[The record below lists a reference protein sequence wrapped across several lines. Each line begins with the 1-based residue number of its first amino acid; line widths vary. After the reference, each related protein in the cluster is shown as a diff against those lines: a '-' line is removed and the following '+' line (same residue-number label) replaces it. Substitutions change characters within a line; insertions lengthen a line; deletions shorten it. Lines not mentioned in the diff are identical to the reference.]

1 MTHIIPA
8 NPGFWFHW
16 VTTDESELSEYTNP
30 IVAWRLDDKGEV
42 EPIILD
48 AVKKAEA
55 SSWDNAMEYPD
66 GSCVD
71 DGGTWHPTIAEWR
84 AATKASWEEAQ
95 MEDRIA
101 AGRSSR

>member
-16 VTTDESELSEYTNP
+16 VTTDEGELAEYTNP
-30 IVAWRLDDKGEV
+30 IIAWRLDDKGEV
-42 EPIILD
+42 EPLILD
-48 AVKKAEA
+48 AVKITG
-55 SSWDNAMEYPD
+55 SRWDNAMEYPD
-66 GSCVD
+66 GCCVD
-71 DGGTWHPTIAEWR
+71 DSGDWHPTVDDWL
-84 AATKASWEEAQ
+84 AATKASWKEAQ

>member
-8 NPGFWFHW
+8 NPGFWVHW
-16 VTTDESELSEYTNP
+16 VTRECTQYTNP
-30 IVAWRLDDKGEV
+30 IIAWRLDDKGDV

-48 AVKKAEA
+48 AVQAKA
-55 SSWDNAMEYPD
+55 SRWDTATEYPD

-71 DGGTWHPTIAEWR
+71 DSGEWHPTVDDWR

-95 MEDRIA
+95 REDRIA